1 MNTMKYPSRIAL
13 LISISLC
20 ACVAAAVADE
30 DWNLRRSKLIAALE
44 VDRQLAGSKSSKASA
59 GKASKA
65 SRQSAKSDKSAQIK
79 ATSQAE
85 ASSDKPAPFV
95 QPLTLGSKSSK
106 AFAGKGSKAQADTSL
121 DHPSAD
127 ANNNQPLRPH
137 AIFNGGKGNKSVKN
151 NSSKSGKSVKAVE
164 GYGSA
169 KSSTASHPAP
179 ESMVTAPVPK
189 VNPVPESTVTV
200 ITSKVNLITPP
211 SSLDT
216 EVPSQDHSFSNTRTD
231 SSDVEIL
238 TQFLEGNG
246 DYTGLRTQNL
256 VVGISGVLALLA
268 TIVGVAVT
276 RRKRTS
282 NIAENKNDNNATVLD
297 SVEISPAV
305 AVQRKA
311 STTSTNATSVDNPD
325 YSCTADLFGLTSC
338 WL

>member
-1 MNTMKYPSRIAL
+1 
-13 LISISLC
+13 
-20 ACVAAAVADE
+20 VADE

-121 DHPSAD
+121 DNPSAD

-164 GYGSA
+164 GSGSA

-189 VNPVPESTVTV
+189 VNPVPESMPVPKVNPVPESMVTV

-311 STTSTNATSVDNPD
+311 PTTSTNATSVDNPD